1 MAIAPE
7 HPPEY
12 EVEELTFEQAVLLL
26 ATEEEKH
33 NTDYSRASERLI
45 ETYAA

>member
-1 MAIAPE
+1 MMRE
-7 HPPEY
+7 KLPEY
-12 EVEELTFEQAVLLL
+12 DVEELSLEEAVLLL

-33 NTDYSRASERLI
+33 NTDYSKASERLI